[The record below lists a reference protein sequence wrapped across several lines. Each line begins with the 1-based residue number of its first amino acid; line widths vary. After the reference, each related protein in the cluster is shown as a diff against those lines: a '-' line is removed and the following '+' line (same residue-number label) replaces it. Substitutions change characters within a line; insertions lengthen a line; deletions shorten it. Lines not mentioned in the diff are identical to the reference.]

1 MPKAQINPIEQ
12 QTMVNGQP
20 GNLNYRAV
28 SPEAQFA
35 AGLSQISQNLGNVLY
50 EQNKRLEKLKFADN
64 DEKLKITSGEMN
76 LALSKARNQEE
87 FDAIRKEYT
96 DRMKAD
102 SKERLGKLYDKWSNV
117 EGQNF
122 MAAMDVDIKEKQI
135 ALNDKIAKETATST
149 IKDMAYQWGYSTNE
163 EGRKIQDAV
172 FADYLANSDFND
184 AEKEAF
190 MRKYDHDK
198 EHGYLSQE
206 VVKNPVKVTNLLSDP
221 KNFDNL
227 TIEERE
233 AFKRSAE
240 TSEKSLKDSK
250 DKGFDDQMSQKIASV
265 KLESVLRLEKMLSD
279 INTSKTT
286 RDGKTVY
293 DEDKLDFQ
301 TVMSAWD
308 YATSLGTDP
317 MMINNQ
323 MVVNPSGKITYTLSK
338 GEEFEYKKKLLPA
351 MISAAQMIA
360 DNEQGAGNDSAF
372 RFQMEQLSKAAK
384 KSGKMNS
391 IEIADLMRSI
401 WRENQQTDATDG
413 LGWAMKPLES
423 FGNANMQ
430 SEYKRKAGDNFQRA
444 FRAYYQTKGNA
455 GVNIETIPE
464 NIPVKVLDDKGNV
477 DYETVN
483 YAERQQETIDNL
495 KKTQQA
501 YNPFLYAAGSYPAV
515 KINKE

>member
-1 MPKAQINPIEQ
+1 
-12 QTMVNGQP
+12 
-20 GNLNYRAV
+20 
-28 SPEAQFA
+28 
-35 AGLSQISQNLGNVLY
+35 
-50 EQNKRLEKLKFADN
+50 
-64 DEKLKITSGEMN
+64 
-76 LALSKARNQEE
+76 
-87 FDAIRKEYT
+87 
-96 DRMKAD
+96 
-102 SKERLGKLYDKWSNV
+102 
-117 EGQNF
+117 
-122 MAAMDVDIKEKQI
+122 
-135 ALNDKIAKETATST
+135 
-149 IKDMAYQWGYSTNE
+149 
-163 EGRKIQDAV
+163 
-172 FADYLANSDFND
+172 
-184 AEKEAF
+184 
-190 MRKYDHDK
+190 
-198 EHGYLSQE
+198 
-206 VVKNPVKVTNLLSDP
+206 
-221 KNFDNL
+221 
-227 TIEERE
+227 
-233 AFKRSAE
+233 
-240 TSEKSLKDSK
+240 
-250 DKGFDDQMSQKIASV
+250 
-265 KLESVLRLEKMLSD
+265 
-279 INTSKTT
+279 
-286 RDGKTVY
+286 
-293 DEDKLDFQ
+293 
-301 TVMSAWD
+301 
-308 YATSLGTDP
+308 
-317 MMINNQ
+317 

-477 DYETVN
+477 EYETVN

-495 KKTQQA
+495 KKMQQA
-501 YNPFLYAAGSYPAV
+501 YNPFLYATGSYPAV